1 MEFTKMKN
9 DSLSKVKTVKIQ
21 GSDHEKWQNL
31 FKLSSATQIVSQQL
45 SLSWVIEFEI
55 DVNNLKSKT

>member
-1 MEFTKMKN
+1 MKN
-9 DSLSKVKTVKIQ
+9 DIFSKVKRVKIR

-31 FKLSSATQIVSQQL
+31 YKLL
-45 SLSWVIEFEI
+45 SLSGVIEFEI